1 MKIKVTSIDTL
12 INGAQELKIDLN
24 EDQLNQFRIYKTL
37 LKEWNQ
43 KINITSI
50 TEDEEIDI
58 KHFLDSLTPLST
70 NVLDGNKKIIDI
82 GTGGGFPGIPLK
94 IKNSSLEVVL
104 MDSLNKRI
112 TFLNEVIKQLGLT
125 DIRAIHGRAE
135 EWSIKEDYREQF
147 DICISR
153 AVASLNTLCEYCM
166 PFVKVG
172 GYFIAMK
179 GPNIEEELDFSKN
192 AIKLLGGRVKNT
204 KKIQIPLSDITH
216 SLIVI
221 EKISE
226 TPTKYPRGG
235 GKPKK
240 NPL

>member
-1 MKIKVTSIDTL
+1 MKLKVTSIDTL
-12 INGAQELKIDLN
+12 LSGVEELHIDLN
-24 EDQLNQFRIYKTL
+24 EEQLNQFIIYKTL

-58 KHFLDSLTPLST
+58 KHFLDSLTPFST
-70 NVLDGNKKIIDI
+70 NLLDGNKKIIDI

-94 IKNSSLEVVL
+94 IINSSLEVVL

-112 TFLNEVIKQLGLT
+112 TFLNTVIQQLGLK

-135 EWSIKEDYREQF
+135 ELSIKEAYREQY

-179 GPNIEEELDFSKN
+179 GPDVEEELNLGKN
-192 AIKLLGGRVKNT
+192 AIKLLGGKVISSKNV
-204 KKIQIPLSDITH
+204 QIPLSDITH

-221 EKISE
+221 EKILE

-235 GKPKK
+235 GKPRK